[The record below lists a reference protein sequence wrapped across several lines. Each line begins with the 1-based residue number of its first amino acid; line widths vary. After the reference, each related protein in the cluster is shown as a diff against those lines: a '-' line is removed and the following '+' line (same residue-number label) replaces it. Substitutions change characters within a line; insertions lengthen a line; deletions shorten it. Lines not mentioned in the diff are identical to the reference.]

1 MSAGAELQAL
11 ARLAWPR
18 ERLGEALET
27 LARHSGL
34 ERHPPELPRPP
45 RSLGEPGA
53 PSVGDWI
60 EEAIEWLRL
69 DCEPVMA
76 LLGELEELLR
86 KAAPAILRLAV
97 DGEERYLLV
106 VGTGRKRVA
115 LLAPDHRHHRVE
127 VATLRAA
134 LARDLEGK
142 RSADVGSILDR
153 AGVRGRRRERA
164 RRAILREQLG
174 AFPIEGFWLLRQ
186 PAGGSFMKQVRAAG
200 LLRLAV
206 GGGLAHLVQQALLL
220 SSWWVLGRA
229 VLQGRLDQDLAL
241 VWALLLL
248 STTPFRI
255 AEHWLL
261 ARLTTGAGALLKRRL
276 LEGALR
282 LEPEEI
288 RNQGVGQ
295 FLGRVIDSEAVESLV
310 LTGGH
315 VGLIAVVELVLA
327 LPILVAGAAGWL
339 HGVALG
345 AWMALAA
352 WLWWLYLRARRR
364 WTQAR
369 LGLTHELVEKMVGHR
384 TRLVQ
389 ERPAD
394 WHEDEDQAVESYLG
408 LSREMDRSAIF
419 LKSLVPRGW
428 LIVGIACLLPAFT
441 SGEFSTGPLA
451 VAIGGV
457 LFAFKAF
464 WKLVRGLSDL
474 AEAIVGW
481 GNVAPLFHA
490 AARPKMRVPPGLA
503 ARGASAEPAADGRL
517 LEARELTFR
526 YKNRPEPVLKGC
538 DLSISVGDRLLLEG
552 PSGSGKSTLA
562 ALLVGL
568 RSPDAGLLLLGG
580 LDRQSLGDWGWRR
593 RTAAAPQFHEN
604 HVFTETLAFNLLM
617 GRDWPPPPEDLRE
630 AEEVCRALGLG
641 ELLDRMPAG
650 LLQMVGESGWQLS
663 HGEKSRLYIARALL
677 QKAEL
682 VLFDESFAALD
693 PETLNK
699 SLGYVLDRAGTVMV
713 VAHP

>member
-1 MSAGAELQAL
+1 MSSLERAT
-11 ARLAWPR
+11 WPR
-18 ERLGEALET
+18 ERLGEALEA
-27 LARHSGL
+27 LARMSGL
-34 ERHPPELPRPP
+34 ERHPEELPRPP
-45 RSLGEPGA
+45 RSLDQPGA
-53 PSVGDWI
+53 PTIGDWI

-69 DCEPVMA
+69 DCEPIMA
-76 LLGELEELLR
+76 LLGELESFLR
-86 KAAPAILRLAV
+86 KAAPALLRLDL
-97 DGEERYLLV
+97 DGEERF
-106 VGTGRKRVA
+106 A
-115 LLAPDHRHHRVE
+115 LLLGARRGGIVMLGPDHRRHKID
-127 VATLRAA
+127 LDA
-134 LARDLEGK
+134 L
-142 RSADVGSILDR
+142 RSALVHDVEERRGSDVDALLDE
-153 AGVRGRRRERA
+153 AGVRGRKRERA
-164 RRAILREQLG
+164 RRAILRQQLG
-174 AFPIEGFWLLRQ
+174 AWPIEGCWLLRQ
-186 PAGGSFMKQVRAAG
+186 PAGSPFMRQVRSAG
-200 LLRLAV
+200 LRRLAV
-206 GGGLAHLVQQALLL
+206 GGVVAHLIQQVLML

-229 VLQGRLDQDLAL
+229 VLQGRLDQDLAI

-255 AEHWLL
+255 AEHWFT
-261 ARLTTGAGALLKRRL
+261 ARLTTGAGALIKRRL

-295 FLGRVIDSEAVESLV
+295 FLGRVIDSEAVESLA

-315 VGLIAVVELVLA
+315 VGLIAGVELVLA

-339 HGVALG
+339 H
-345 AWMALAA
+345 ALALLA
-352 WLWWLYLRARRR
+352 WTGLAGWLWWRFLESRRR
-364 WTQAR
+364 WTTTR

-384 TRLVQ
+384 TRLAQ
-389 ERPAD
+389 ERPQD
-394 WHEDEDQAVESYLG
+394 WHEDEDQAVETYLD
-408 LSREMDRSAIF
+408 LSRSMDRRVVL

-428 LIVGIACLLPAFT
+428 LIVGVACLIPAFVA
-441 SGEFSTGPLA
+441 GELATGPIA
-451 VAIGGV
+451 IGIGGV
-457 LFAFKAF
+457 LFAYKAV
-464 WKLVRGLSDL
+464 WKLVRGLTDL
-474 AEAIVGW
+474 GEAIVAW
-481 GNVAPLFHA
+481 DNVAPLFHA
-490 AARPKMRVPPGLA
+490 AERPKMRVPPGLA
-503 ARGASAEPAADGRL
+503 ARGDTAEPAREGRL

-526 YKNRPEPVLKGC
+526 YRNRPEAVLKGC

-568 RSPDAGLLLLGG
+568 RKPDAGLLLLGG

-617 GRDWPPPPEDLRE
+617 GRDWPPPAKDLEE

-663 HGEKSRLYIARALL
+663 HGEKSRLYVARALL
-677 QKAEL
+677 QKADL

-693 PETLNK
+693 PETLNRAL
-699 SLGYVLDRAGTVMV
+699 SYVLKRAPTLLV

>member
-1 MSAGAELQAL
+1 MTAAEHAPL
-11 ARLAWPR
+11 AAAVWPR

-27 LARHSGL
+27 LARVSGL
-34 ERHPPELPRPP
+34 ERHPAELPRPP
-45 RSLGEPGA
+45 RTLGEPGA
-53 PSVGDWI
+53 PSVSDWI
-60 EEAIEWLRL
+60 EEAVEWLRL
-69 DCEPVMA
+69 DCEPIMA
-76 LLGELEELLR
+76 LYGELEEFLR
-86 KAAPAILRLAV
+86 KAAPAVLQLDL
-97 DGEERYLLV
+97 DGAERFALV
-106 VGTGRKRVA
+106 VGTGRESVV
-115 LLAPDHRHHRVE
+115 LLGPDHRRHKIDVE
-127 VATLRAA
+127 MLRGV
-134 LARDLEGK
+134 LARGVEEQ
-142 RSADVGSILDR
+142 RVADVDAVLER
-153 AGVRGRRRERA
+153 AGVEGSRRGRA
-164 RRAILREQLG
+164 RRAILRELLG
-174 AFPIEGFWLLRQ
+174 PWPVEGCWLLRQ
-186 PAGGSFMKQVRAAG
+186 PAGSPFMKQAKAAG
-200 LLRLAV
+200 LRRLAA
-206 GGGLAHLVQQALLL
+206 GGVLAHLIQQVLLL

-241 VWALLLL
+241 IWALLLL
-248 STTPFRI
+248 STTPFRV

-288 RNQGVGQ
+288 RHQGVGQ

-315 VGLIAVVELVLA
+315 VGLIACVELLLA
-327 LPILVAGAAGWL
+327 LPILIGGAAGWF
-339 HGVALG
+339 HGLVLVG
-345 AWMALAA
+345 WTALAG
-352 WLWWLYLRARRR
+352 WLWWRYLAARRQ
-364 WTQAR
+364 WTGSR
-369 LGLTHELVEKMVGHR
+369 LAITHELVEKMVGHR
-384 TRLVQ
+384 TRLAQ
-389 ERPAD
+389 ERPDD
-394 WHEDEDQAVESYLG
+394 WHEDEDQAVEGYLDR
-408 LSREMDRSAIF
+408 SREMDRSAVL
-419 LKSLVPRGW
+419 LKSLIPRGW
-428 LIVGIACLLPAFT
+428 LIVGIACLIPAFT
-441 SGEFSTGPLA
+441 AGDISTGLLA
-451 VAIGGV
+451 VGIGGV
-457 LFAFKAF
+457 LFAYKAF
-464 WKLVRGLSDL
+464 WKLVRGLADL
-474 AEAIVGW
+474 AEAIVSW

-503 ARGASAEPAADGRL
+503 ARGESAEPTREGRL

-526 YKNRPEPVLKGC
+526 YRDRPEPVLKGC

-552 PSGSGKSTLA
+552 PSGSGKSTFA

-568 RSPDAGLLLLGG
+568 RKPDAGLLLLGG

-617 GRDWPPPPEDLRE
+617 GREWPARAADLQE

-677 QKAEL
+677 QRAEL

-693 PETLNK
+693 PETLNR
-699 SLGYVLDRAGTVMV
+699 SLEYVLSRAPTLMV